1 MGLKDKILK
10 ILREEKGFV
19 SGEAIRQTLK
29 VSRTAVWK
37 QIETLREEGHE
48 IESSPNRGYR
58 MIQEAD
64 KLSEPE
70 ILKVKGLQDLPL
82 KIKIL
87 EETDSTNRVA
97 TDLALEGAP
106 EGTIVLAERQS
117 AGRGRLGRVWESPSH
132 KNLYLSVVLK
142 PPIPPAATLPITL
155 VAGIACYEALKPELS
170 EALNLKW
177 PNDLWV
183 QGKKIGGILT
193 DMEAEQDQVRFI
205 ILGIGVNVN
214 AESGDFS
221 KELQP
226 LATSLRME
234 TGRTSSRSQIAGR
247 VLERLFHHYRR
258 FVKEGFSAL
267 KETWETYARMK
278 GRAVRVEEG
287 DRTFE
292 GTVNGLNPDGFLLVK
307 TPAGTERVVAGDV
320 FWI

>member
-97 TDLALEGAP
+97 TDLALEAAP

-132 KNLYLSVVLK
+132 KNLYFSVVLK

-221 KELQP
+221 KELHSLP
-226 LATSLRME
+226 TSLPLE
-234 TGRTSSRSQIAGR
+234 TGRSPSPPPAAWKRDGPLPAPRSRAGFWSGSFITTA
-247 VLERLFHHYRR
+247 VLS
-258 FVKEGFSAL
+258 K
-267 KETWETYARMK
+267 K
-278 GRAVRVEEG
+278 
-287 DRTFE
+287 
-292 GTVNGLNPDGFLLVK
+292 
-307 TPAGTERVVAGDV
+307 V
-320 FWI
+320 FPP